1 MKNMKS
7 LVMMMFVAML
17 VLVGCGADGS
27 IKEMSGEDLVKNNS
41 DKNKDKMLL
50 IDVRPQEEYL
60 AGHIPHA
67 INIFIEDLEARL
79 SEIEDYKN
87 EPVVLY
93 CNSGNKS
100 GKAAEIL
107 VENGF
112 TDVTNAEGV
121 KDFSYNLVT
130 YADIRGAELEE
141 LVKTTEDIVLVDTR
155 PVKDVNETGMIEG
168 AINIPFDEVQQH
180 LNQLPKDKI
189 ILLYCST
196 GTKSANVAQEL
207 VELGYTKVINS
218 IDGVKEYDFANLKK

>member
-67 INIFIEDLEARL
+67 INIFIDDLEARL

-121 KDFSYNLVT
+121 KDYSYDLVT
-130 YADIRGAELEE
+130 YVDIRGAELEE
-141 LVKTTEDIVLVDTR
+141 LIKDKENVVLVDVR
-155 PVKDVNETGMIEG
+155 PEEQVTKEGMIAG
-168 AINIPFDEVQQH
+168 AINVPFTEVEEH
-180 LNQLPKDKI
+180 LDQLPKDKI
-189 ILLYCST
+189 IALYCNT
-196 GTKSANVAQEL
+196 GTKSADVAKKL
-207 VELGYTKVINS
+207 VDLGYTKVVNS
-218 IDGVKEYDFANLKK
+218 IEGVKEYDFANIK